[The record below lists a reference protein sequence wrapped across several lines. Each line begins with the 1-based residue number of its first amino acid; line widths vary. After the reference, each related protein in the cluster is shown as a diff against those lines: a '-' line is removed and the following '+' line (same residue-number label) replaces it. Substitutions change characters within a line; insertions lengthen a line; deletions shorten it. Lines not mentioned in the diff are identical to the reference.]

1 MVRQYEPLYTVKEA
15 AKVLKTNPSFVYGLI
30 NNKQLP
36 SLRLGAIKIRGSD
49 LERFI
54 ESQIPELQKIG
65 GEEHENCKSV

>member
-15 AKVLKTNPSFVYGLI
+15 AKVLKTNPSFVYELM

-54 ESQIPELQKIG
+54 ESQIPELQKTG

>member
-15 AKVLKTNPSFVYGLI
+15 AKVLKTNPSFVYELI

-54 ESQIPELQKIG
+54 ESQIPELQKTG